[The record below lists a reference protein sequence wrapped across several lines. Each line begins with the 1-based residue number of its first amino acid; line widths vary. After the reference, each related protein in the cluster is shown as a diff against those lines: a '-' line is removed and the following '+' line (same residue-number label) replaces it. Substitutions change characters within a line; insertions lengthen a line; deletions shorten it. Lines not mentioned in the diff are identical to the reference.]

1 MQISADIAKCIERAK
16 PAARRIFSVYTPID
30 GSAIAEVP
38 DCGREEAQSAA
49 ERASAAF
56 STWKRTTAYERSAI
70 LRRWFELIGE
80 HKAALARL
88 MAMEM
93 GKPLTEAEGEVRY
106 AASFVEWY
114 AEEAKRI
121 YGETIP
127 SQFPGKRILVL
138 RQPAGLVFAITPWNF
153 PCAMVTRKVAPAL
166 AAACAVILKPA
177 EQAPLS
183 ALYLA
188 ALWSEAGG
196 PLGTFEVLPA
206 HDPAP
211 VSEVLLDDPRVRVL
225 AFTGS
230 TAVGMHLYERCS
242 PTMKRLGL
250 ELGGH
255 APFLIFSDADL
266 DAALPQVV
274 ACKFRNAGQT
284 CVCTNRIYVH
294 ERIAGDFGERLKAA
308 VSSLRVGNPLEPET
322 QIGPLVDAQGMA
334 KVQAHV
340 DDAVQKGARL
350 LTGGKPAGG
359 LYFQP
364 TVLTGIDSGM
374 LLMREE
380 TFGPVAPVMTFR
392 DEEDGIRQANATSYG
407 LAAYLWTRDLGRAFR
422 VAESLEYGIVGV
434 NDGMPSTPQAPFGGV
449 KYSGIGRE
457 GGHWGVDEFLDIKYV
472 SIALP

>member
-1 MQISADIAKCIERAK
+1 MQLPAEAVQRIEQAQ
-16 PAARRIFSVYTPID
+16 PATKRTFPIRTPID
-30 GSAIAEVP
+30 GSLLAEAP
-38 DCGREEAQSAA
+38 DCGPADARRAA
-49 ERASAAF
+49 DVGAVAF
-56 STWKRTTAYERSAI
+56 SSWKRTTPYERAAI

-80 HKAALARL
+80 NKKALAQL
-88 MAMEM
+88 MTLEM
-93 GKPLTEAEGEVRY
+93 GKPVAEAEGEVRY

-114 AEEAKRI
+114 SEEVKRL

-127 SQFPGKRILVL
+127 SQFANKRLLVM
-138 RQPAGLVFAITPWNF
+138 RQPSGLVYAITPWNF

-166 AAACAVILKPA
+166 AAGCAVILKPA
-177 EQAPLS
+177 EQTPLS

-196 PLGTFEVLPA
+196 PQGTLAVLPA
-206 HDPAP
+206 LDPVP
-211 VSEVLLDDPRVRVL
+211 VSDVLIDDPRVRVL

-230 TAVGMHLYERCS
+230 TAVGTHLYERCS
-242 PTMKRLGL
+242 PTMKRLAL

-266 DAALPQVV
+266 DAAVPQVV

-284 CVCTNRIYVH
+284 CVCTNRIYAH
-294 ERIAGDFGERLKAA
+294 ERIAGDFGERLKSAA
-308 VSSLRVGNPLEPET
+308 ESLRVGNPLEPAT

-340 DDAVQKGARL
+340 DDAVRKGARV
-350 LTGGKPAGG
+350 LTGGKPAEG
-359 LYFQP
+359 LYYQP
-364 TVLTGIDSGM
+364 TVLTEVDSGM
-374 LLMREE
+374 LLMQEE

-392 DEEDGIRQANATSYG
+392 DEQEAIRLANDTPYG
-407 LAAYLWTRDLGRAFR
+407 LAAYLWTRELGRAFR
-422 VAESLEYGIVGV
+422 VAESLDYGIVGV
-434 NDGMPSTPQAPFGGV
+434 NDGVPSTAQAPFGGM

-457 GGHWGVDEFLDIKYV
+457 GGRWGMDEFLDVKYI